1 MGDEGGIRNKS
12 GTDNVTVVLL
22 ERRQDQKWVVRL
34 QHFTVCLLK
43 LVLVAMPMI

>member
-1 MGDEGGIRNKS
+1 MVDEGGIRNKS
-12 GTDNVTVVLL
+12 GTDYVTVVQL
-22 ERRQDQKWVVRL
+22 ERRRDQKQVHS